1 VATVGDPHKESKE
14 DSRCGFPT
22 TMYASRRPM
31 PSSKS
36 PFDALEKF
44 RDQLPPGPPPAKP
57 VAPEPK
63 GPARAVV
70 RLERKQR
77 RGKEVT
83 VVEKLGL
90 KVSELEAWCKQLKQ
104 AMGCGGTVE
113 GDAIVLQGDLRT
125 RLPDALTKL
134 GVRNV
139 TVSG

>member
-1 VATVGDPHKESKE
+1 MSSPKS
-14 DSRCGFPT
+14 P
-22 TMYASRRPM
+22 
-31 PSSKS
+31 PSS
-36 PFDALEKF
+36 PFAALEKL
-44 RDQLPPGPPPAKP
+44 RSQVPAGTPAAKP

-90 KVSELEAWCKQLKQ
+90 KPAELEEWCKQLKR

-113 GDAIVLQGDLRT
+113 GDAIVLQGDLRA

-134 GVRNV
+134 GVRSV